1 MSETDNKKYSI
12 KFISEYIDASIVG
25 DADLRVNNLATLDS
39 AVEGCITFL
48 ANSKYNKLLETTKA
62 SAVIVREGVKI
73 NNEITLLVCS
83 DPYLAFAKLSKL
95 FSDEIDYL
103 NGSFQH
109 SVFIHDSVNLGRDV
123 KVGPNAYIGENCNIG
138 DKTVIYPNSTI
149 LKDVSIGQDCIVH
162 PNSVLGSDGFGF
174 APENDGYKKIE
185 QLGGLEIGDNVEIGA
200 GCTIDRGAISN
211 TIISDGVKLDNQ
223 IHIAHNVCLGPN
235 SAIAACCAIA
245 GSTKIGKN
253 FKMGGL
259 SGVLGHLEICDDV
272 TVGAHTLIT
281 KNIKSPGNYIGI
293 MPAQNHMN
301 WSKSAVFIKK
311 RGK

>member
-1 MSETDNKKYSI
+1 VSGSEKKKYTI

-25 DADLRVNNLATLDS
+25 DADLEIHEIASIENAQ
-39 AVEGCITFL
+39 EGSITFL
-48 ANSKYNKLLETTKA
+48 SNPSYSKFLEKTNA
-62 SAVIVREGVKI
+62 SAVILKENIKTNI
-73 NNEITLLVCS
+73 KTTCLLSS

-95 FSDEIDYL
+95 FSDEIDFS
-103 NGSFQH
+103 NGLFKESTF
-109 SVFIHDSVNLGRDV
+109 VHDSATLGKGV
-123 KVGPNAYIGENCNIG
+123 KVGPNVYIGENCNIG
-138 DKTVIYPNSTI
+138 DHTTVYPNSTI
-149 LKDVSIGQDCIVH
+149 LKDVSVGQDCIIH
-162 PNSVLGSDGFGF
+162 PNSVLGSDGFGY
-174 APENDGYKKIE
+174 APEKDSYKKIE
-185 QLGGLEIGDNVEIGA
+185 QLGGLEIGNNVEIGA

-211 TIISDGVKLDNQ
+211 TTISDGVKLDNQ
-223 IHIAHNVCLGPN
+223 VHIAHNVFLGSN

-245 GSTKIGKN
+245 GSTQIGKN

-259 SGVLGHLEICDDV
+259 SGVLGHLQICDDV

-281 KNIKSPGNYIGI
+281 KSIKSAGNYIGI

>member
-1 MSETDNKKYSI
+1 MSETDTKKYSI

-25 DADLRVNNLATLDS
+25 DADLQIDNIASLDN
-39 AVEGCITFL
+39 AAEGCITFL
-48 ANSKYNKLLETTKA
+48 ANSKYNKLLDTTRA
-62 SAVIVREGVKI
+62 SAVIVKEGIKT
-73 NNEITLLVCS
+73 NNETTLLVCS
-83 DPYLAFAKLSKL
+83 DPYLAFAKLTKL
-95 FSDEIDYL
+95 FSDEIDFS
-103 NGSFQH
+103 NGSFQD
-109 SVFIHDSVNLGRDV
+109 SVYIHDSANLGKDI
-123 KVGPNAYIGENCNIG
+123 KVGPNVYIGENCNI
-138 DKTVIYPNSTI
+138 DDRTVIYPNSTI

-174 APENDGYKKIE
+174 APKNESYQKID

-223 IHIAHNVCLGPN
+223 IHIAHNVSLGPN

-281 KNIKSPGNYIGI
+281 KSIRSSGNYIGI

>member
-1 MSETDNKKYSI
+1 MSGSGNKKYSL

-25 DADLRVNNLATLDS
+25 DDNLQIDNIASLDS
-39 AVEGCITFL
+39 AVRGSVTFL
-48 ANSKYNKLLETTKA
+48 ANSKYKKLLESTKA
-62 SAVIVREGVKI
+62 SAVIVNKGIEV
-73 NNEITLLVCS
+73 NNETTLLICS

-95 FSDEIDYL
+95 FSDEIDFL
-103 NGSFQH
+103 NGS
-109 SVFIHDSVNLGRDV
+109 SENNVFMHDSAILGRDI
-123 KVGPNAYIGENCNIG
+123 KIGPNVYIGKNCNIG
-138 DKTVIYPNSTI
+138 DKSVIYPNTTI

-174 APENDGYKKIE
+174 APNNDSYQKIE

-223 IHIAHNVCLGPN
+223 IHIAHNVSLGSN

-281 KNIKSPGNYIGI
+281 KSIKSSGNYIGI

>member
-1 MSETDNKKYSI
+1 MSGSEKKKYTI

-25 DADLRVNNLATLDS
+25 DADLQIDNIASLDN
-39 AVEGCITFL
+39 AAEGCITFL
-48 ANSKYNKLLETTKA
+48 ANPKYNKLLDTTRA
-62 SAVIVREGVKI
+62 SAVIVKEGIKT
-73 NNEITLLVCS
+73 NNETTLLVCS
-83 DPYLAFAKLSKL
+83 DPYLAFAKLTKL
-95 FSDEIDYL
+95 FSNEIDFL
-103 NGSFQH
+103 NGSFQN
-109 SVFIHDSVNLGRDV
+109 SVFIHDSVNLGKDV
-123 KVGPNAYIGENCNIG
+123 KVGPNVYIGENCNIG
-138 DKTVIYPNSTI
+138 DKTVIYPNTTI
-149 LKDVSIGQDCIVH
+149 LKDVSIGQDCVIH

-174 APENDGYKKIE
+174 APENESYQKIE

-211 TIISDGVKLDNQ
+211 TMIFDGVKLDNQ
-223 IHIAHNVCLGPN
+223 IHIAHNVSLGSN

-281 KNIKSPGNYIGI
+281 KSIKSSGNYIGI

>member
-1 MSETDNKKYSI
+1 VSGSDNKKYSI

-25 DADLRVNNLATLDS
+25 DDSLQIDNIATLDS
-39 AVEGCITFL
+39 AVKGSVTFL
-48 ANSKYNKLLETTKA
+48 ANSKYIKLLGSTKA
-62 SAVIVREGVKI
+62 SAVILKKGIKT
-73 NNEITLLVCS
+73 NNETTLLVCS
-83 DPYLAFAKLSKL
+83 DPYLAFAKLSNL
-95 FSDEIDYL
+95 FSDEIDFF
-103 NGSFQH
+103 NGSFQD
-109 SVFIHDSVNLGRDV
+109 SVFIHDSVNLGKDV
-123 KVGPNAYIGENCNIG
+123 KVGPNVYIGKNCEIG

-149 LKDVSIGQDCIVH
+149 LKDVSIGQGCIVH

-174 APENDGYKKIE
+174 APEKESYQKIE
-185 QLGGLEIGDNVEIGA
+185 QLGGLAIGDNVEIGA

-223 IHIAHNVCLGPN
+223 IHIAHNVSLGAN

-281 KNIKSPGNYIGI
+281 KSIKSSGNYIGI